1 MAGVETEHEGIY
13 GEAVISGA
21 LSDDLLARFAI
32 GFTENDEMWE
42 NFSAENDPR
51 AAINGAERWLG
62 DESINTR
69 LTLLW
74 NPSDDFEAKLKY
86 TYSRYQNS
94 GAATHGQRS
103 FAQKE

>member
-1 MAGVETEHEGIY
+1 MTADPTDEFEFEVMAGVETEHEGIY

-32 GFTENDEMWE
+32 GFTENDEMFE

-51 AAINGAERWLG
+51 AAINGAQRWLG

-69 LTLLW
+69 DSPCFGRLQT
-74 NPSDDFEAKLKY
+74 
-86 TYSRYQNS
+86 TSR
-94 GAATHGQRS
+94 RS
-103 FAQKE
+103 